1 MVSLQIVMQCL
12 RKENKYEFG
21 SLPTKGKLGLIVGGV
36 LEIEGLVELGFFVLI
51 FFLKLNGIYG
61 DHTNSIL
68 FPNFG
73 SLLAKRK
80 LGLIVGGVSKI
91 EGLVELGLFFIFYL
105 KLKGIYGD
113 HTNSILFPNDY
124 NCNYCLA
131 FVDPNSSFSKLV
143 ISLVVKNNLIHKI
156 SICLIL
162 NLFHQF
168 PM

>member
-61 DHTNSIL
+61 DHINSIL
-68 FPNFG
+68 FPIFC

-80 LGLIVGGVSKI
+80 LGLIVGGVSEI
-91 EGLVELGLFFIFYL
+91 GLVELGLFFIFYL

-113 HTNSILFPNDY
+113 HTNSILFPSDY
-124 NCNYCLA
+124 SCNYCFA

-143 ISLVVKNNLIHKI
+143 ISLIVKNNLIHRI